1 MADKSEE
8 ESPDEMDDD
17 GDDGKSPDENLHW
30 IRIRSGLPGTL
41 GLSTSAD

>member
-1 MADKSEE
+1 MAGESEE
-8 ESPDEMDDD
+8 TTAATA
-17 GDDGKSPDENLHW
+17 DGKSPDENLHW